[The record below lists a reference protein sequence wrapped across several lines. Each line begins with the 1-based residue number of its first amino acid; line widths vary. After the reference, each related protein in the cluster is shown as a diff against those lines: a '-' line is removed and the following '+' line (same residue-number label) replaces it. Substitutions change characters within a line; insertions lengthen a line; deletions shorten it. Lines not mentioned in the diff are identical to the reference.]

1 MCTTG
6 GRSRRLTRTGID
18 GEEEVGDDN
27 VLKAEAVTLRATA
40 HMFGMTQI
48 LQLDHML
55 YQRPRCPDGL
65 DVRR

>member
-18 GEEEVGDDN
+18 GEEEVDDDN
-27 VLKAEAVTLRATA
+27 VLKAEALTSRATA

-55 YQRPRCPDGL
+55 YQRPRYPDGL